1 MSSNSGAGGFGPNPW
16 QQTSWDWRAA
26 GNFIGGG
33 AGSGLLITSAVFGAS
48 NPGGAAALPWLL
60 LFGLALVGLGLL
72 CVWLEIG
79 RPLRALH
86 VFFNPR
92 TSWMSR
98 EGLVAL
104 LLFPSG
110 LLAMLGLVGG
120 WLWVM
125 AGLAVAFL
133 YCQSRMLPAARGI
146 PAWRPRQVIALVFV
160 TGLTEGCGVY
170 LLLGLWHKQVGG
182 AVMLLAALLVLLR
195 LVVWMLYR
203 RNVDAS
209 LAPRASV
216 ALNVAGRRLLIVGSI
231 LPVLVLALGAGF
243 TSGAIQLML
252 AAFAGACAAF
262 AGVAM
267 KYTLVTRASFNQGF
281 ALTKIPVRGARS
293 PH

>member
-1 MSSNSGAGGFGPNPW
+1 MSSNAGAGGFGPNPW

-33 AGSGLLITSAVFGAS
+33 VGTGLLITSALFAAFDA
-48 NPGGAAALPWLL
+48 GGAGALAWLL
-60 LFGLALVGLGLL
+60 FIGLALIGLGLL

-79 RPLRALH
+79 RPLRAIH

-98 EGLVAL
+98 EGFVAL
-104 LLFPSG
+104 LLFPAG
-110 LLAMLGLVGG
+110 LLAMLGLGG

-125 AGLAVAFL
+125 VGLALAFL

-146 PAWRPRQVIALVFV
+146 PAWRPGRVIALMFV

-170 LLLGLWHKQVGG
+170 LLLGLWHKQLG
-182 AVMLLAALLVLLR
+182 AVAMLLAAGLVLVR
-195 LVVWMLYR
+195 LVVWTLYR
-203 RNVDAS
+203 REVDAS
-209 LAPRASV
+209 LAPRARA
-216 ALNVAGRRLLIVGSI
+216 ALDVAGRRLLILGSI

-243 TSGAIQLML
+243 TSGATQMAM

-262 AGVAM
+262 AGAAM

-281 ALTKIPVRGARS
+281 ALTKIPVRGVRS
-293 PH
+293 PN

>member
-33 AGSGLLITSAVFGAS
+33 AGTGLLITSTLLATPDPARTGPLV
-48 NPGGAAALPWLL
+48 WLL
-60 LFGLALVGLGLL
+60 FVGLALVGVGLL

-98 EGLVAL
+98 EGFVAL

-110 LLAMLGLVGG
+110 LLAMLGVGG
-120 WLWVM
+120 WLWLMV
-125 AGLAVAFL
+125 GLAIAFL

-146 PAWRPRQVIALVFV
+146 PAWRPKLVIPLVFV

-170 LLLGLWHKQVGG
+170 LLLGLWHKQVSA
-182 AVMLLAALLVLLR
+182 AVMMLAALLVLSR
-195 LVVWMLYR
+195 LAVWMLYR

-209 LAPRASV
+209 LAPRARA
-216 ALNVAGRRLLIVGSI
+216 ALNVAGRRLLILGSI
-231 LPVLVLALGAGF
+231 LPVLVLAVGAGF
-243 TSGAIQLML
+243 TNGATQLTL
-252 AAFAGACAAF
+252 AAFAGACVAF
-262 AGVAM
+262 AGAAM

-281 ALTKIPVRGARS
+281 ALTKIPVRGVRS
-293 PH
+293 PN